1 MGIRG
6 QSAAEKSEKRV
17 ALAIDKDKG
26 SQYAIKWVV
35 DQFLTR
41 GQALTLLHV
50 TRTTNSAPNHTL
62 PAAGGMVLISN
73 VTNDSHTEEIFL
85 PYRGF
90 CSKKNIICNEV
101 TIEDTDVPK
110 ALIKYVAA
118 NSTEILVLG
127 SPSRSGI
134 FKFRTTDVPSTVL
147 KGAPDFCTVY
157 VVGKGKLLHVRTATC
172 TPRLKPPPSNQMQQ
186 QPCKV
191 SGLNH
196 RQSRESERTRY
207 HHPSKLDDFEIKSPF
222 TRGKAAMNKSYQLSP
237 ETDISYVCSDKPN
250 MDNMYPSLYD
260 GLESGITTR
269 YSNTSEWDNRSSTS
283 SSYSGTKFIDMSSAH
298 SESTSASTES
308 GKLCHSQNVDE
319 KMEAEMRKLRLEL
332 KQTMDMYNTACKEVV
347 TAKQKDMELNQ
358 WKLEEK
364 KRLEEAQ
371 LAEEVALALVQR
383 EKAKSK
389 AAIEAAEAAQ
399 RIAELESQK
408 RRNAELKAL
417 KEAEERK
424 KASEGRVCDI
434 SYRKY
439 TLEEIESATADFSKS
454 CKIGEGGYGPVY
466 RGELD
471 HTPVAI
477 KVLRPDAAQGQSQ
490 LLQEVKVLSF
500 MRHPNMV
507 LLLGA
512 CPEYGCLVYEYMA
525 NGSLEDRLFQRGN
538 TPVIPWQ
545 LRFRMAAEIC
555 TGLLFL
561 HQTKPEPLVH
571 RDLKPANILLDNN
584 YVSKISDVG
593 LARLVPPSVVDS
605 VTQYHMTS
613 AAGTFCY
620 IDPEYQQTG
629 MLGIKSDVYS
639 LGVLLIQL
647 ITAKS
652 PMGLTCHVEKAIE
665 EGTFTEMLDPA
676 VPDWPVGET
685 LEFAKLALQCA
696 KMRRKDR
703 PDLGKVVLPEL
714 IRLRAFSEDSI
725 NSAMLDG
732 GKEHLSRQ
740 DLISKR
746 QDVISDPNLP
756 HSENDCSRS
765 RSSTSSY
772 NEGR

>member
-62 PAAGGMVLISN
+62 PAAGGMVLISD

-118 NSTEILVLG
+118 NSTEILKIQNHRCSQHCVERG
-127 SPSRSGI
+127 SG
-134 FKFRTTDVPSTVL
+134 F
-147 KGAPDFCTVY
+147 
-157 VVGKGKLLHVRTATC
+157 LHC
-172 TPRLKPPPSNQMQQ
+172 Q

-207 HHPSKLDDFEIKSPF
+207 HHPSKLADFEIKSPF

-269 YSNTSEWDNRSSTS
+269 YSNTSELDNRSSTS

-347 TAKQKDMELNQ
+347 TAKQKDMELNR

-371 LAEEVALALVQR
+371 LAEEFALALVQR

-466 RGELD
+466 KGELD

-477 KVLRPDAAQGQSQ
+477 KVLRPEAAQGQSQ
-490 LLQEVKVLSF
+490 FLQEVKVLSC

-512 CPEYGCLVYEYMA
+512 CPEHGCLVYEYMA

-545 LRFRMAAEIC
+545 LRFIMAAEIC

-714 IRLRAFSEDSI
+714 IRLRAFAEDSI
-725 NSAMLDG
+725 NSAMLHG

-740 DLISKR
+740 DLISIR

-772 NEGR
+772 NEGRGFSDS